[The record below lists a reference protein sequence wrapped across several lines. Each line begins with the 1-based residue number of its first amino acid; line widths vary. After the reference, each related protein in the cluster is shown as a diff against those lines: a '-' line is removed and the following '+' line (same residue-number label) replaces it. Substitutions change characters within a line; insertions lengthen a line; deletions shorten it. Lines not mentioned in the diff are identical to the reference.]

1 MAKIYAEIDKNNDGL
16 IGWDEFKEG
25 KANVKN
31 MKNGEQ
37 NLLSISEMITLLKQ

>member
-1 MAKIYAEIDKNNDGL
+1 V
-16 IGWDEFKEG
+16 IGESELKEG

-37 NLLSISEMITLLKQ
+37 NLLSISEMTALLKE